1 MVRAY
6 RYFLPG
12 YTWHLTQRCHKREF
26 LLKFARDRRRWRQ
39 WLFQAKQRYGLRVLN
54 YMVTSNHIHLLVYDD
69 GRKNVIP
76 RSMQLISGR
85 VGQEYNQR
93 KSRNGSFW
101 GDRYH
106 ATAIESGLH
115 LMRCLVYLDL
125 NMVRAGIVK
134 HPSEW
139 ECSGYHELQNIPE
152 RKRIIDYTCLIKL
165 LELNSHNELKTT
177 HQNLIHEAL
186 NTGDLIREE
195 IWTESLAVGSQ
206 SFVEDIKRKLGVR
219 GQYRPVSEEKGSWEI
234 REETYTNR
242 DDFNP
247 KISRLRHKKGGK

>member
-26 LLKFARDRRRWRQ
+26 LLKFARDRRRWRK
-39 WLFQAKQRYGLRVLN
+39 WLFQAKKRYGLRVLN

-93 KSRNGSFW
+93 KSRDGSFW

-106 ATAIESGLH
+106 ATVVERRK
-115 LMRCLVYLDL
+115 ME
-125 NMVRAGIVK
+125 IV
-134 HPSEW
+134 
-139 ECSGYHELQNIPE
+139 L
-152 RKRIIDYTCLIKL
+152 RKKPGDFFLLFFFFLFFLSFLSAFLFSCVLLSYVFSHVLFSCVLFHGWIRQSQDYICVL
-165 LELNSHNELKTT
+165 L
-177 HQNLIHEAL
+177 
-186 NTGDLIREE
+186 
-195 IWTESLAVGSQ
+195 
-206 SFVEDIKRKLGVR
+206 
-219 GQYRPVSEEKGSWEI
+219 Y
-234 REETYTNR
+234 
-242 DDFNP
+242 
-247 KISRLRHKKGGK
+247 ISRLSSVIKSDLVLCSLSLPN

>member
-26 LLKFARDRRRWRQ
+26 LLKFARDRRRWCH
-39 WLFQAKQRYGLRVLN
+39 WLFQSKKRYGLRILN
-54 YMVTSNHIHLLVYDD
+54 YNVTSNHIHLLVYDD

-106 ATAIESGLH
+106 ATAVESGLH
-115 LMRCLVYLDL
+115 LMRCLVYMDL
-125 NMVRAGIVK
+125 NMVRAGVVR

-139 ECSGYHELQNIPE
+139 ECSGYHELQNIPK
-152 RKRIIDYTCLIKL
+152 RKRIIDYTCLINL
-165 LELNSHNELKTT
+165 LELNSYTELKAT
-177 HQNLIHEAL
+177 HQRLINEAVKKG
-186 NTGDLIREE
+186 NLIREE
-195 IWTESLAVGSQ
+195 RWTESLAVGSQ
-206 SFVEDIKRKLGVR
+206 TFIEDIKGKLGVK
-219 GQYRPVSEEKGSWEI
+219 GMYRPVSEEKGTWKI
-234 REETYTNR
+234 KEETLMKQDYFDT
-242 DDFNP
+242 
-247 KISRLRHKKGGK
+247 KIS

>member
-26 LLKFARDRRRWRQ
+26 LLKFARDRQRWRH
-39 WLFQAKQRYGLRVLN
+39 WLFQAKKRYGLRVLN
-54 YMVTSNHIHLLVYDD
+54 YIATSNHIHLLVYDD

-106 ATAIESGLH
+106 ATAVEGGLH
-115 LMRCLVYLDL
+115 LMRCLGYMDL
-125 NMVRAGIVK
+125 NMVRAGIVR

-139 ECSGYHELQNIPE
+139 KCSGYHELQNIPK
-152 RKRIIDYTCLIKL
+152 RKRIIDYTCLINL
-165 LELNSHNELKTT
+165 LELDSYTELKTT
-177 HQNLIHEAL
+177 HQSLINEAL
-186 NTGDLIREE
+186 KKRNLIREE
-195 IWTESLAVGSQ
+195 RWTESLAVGSQ
-206 SFVEDIKRKLGVR
+206 AFIEDIKGKLGVK
-219 GQYRPVSEEKGSWEI
+219 GMYRQVSKEKRTWRI
-234 REETYTNR
+234 KEETLTNR
-242 DDFNP
+242 DYFNT
-247 KISRLRHKKGGK
+247 KIS

>member
-1 MVRAY
+1 MVRAC

-12 YTWHLTQRCHKREF
+12 YTWHLTQRCHKKEF

-39 WLFQAKQRYGLRVLN
+39 WLFKAKQRYGLRVLN

-76 RSMQLISGR
+76 RSVQLISGR

-115 LMRCLVYLDL
+115 LMRCLVYIDL
-125 NMVRAGIVK
+125 NMVRAGVVN

-139 ECSGYHELQNIPE
+139 EFCGYHELQSIPE

-165 LELNSHNELKTT
+165 LKLNSYNDLITT
-177 HQNLIHEAL
+177 HQKLINIEL
-186 NTGDLIREE
+186 DKENLIREE
-195 IWTESLAVGSQ
+195 KWTINLAVGSL
-206 SFVEDIKRKLGVR
+206 SFVDGVKAKLGVK
-219 GQYRPVSEEKGSWEI
+219 GQYRQISGEKGSWGI
-234 REETYTNR
+234 RE
-242 DDFNP
+242 DVFC
-247 KISRLRHKKGGK
+247 

>member
-26 LLKFARDRRRWRQ
+26 LLKFARDRRRWRH
-39 WLFQAKQRYGLRVLN
+39 WLFQSKKRYGLRVLN
-54 YMVTSNHIHLLVYDD
+54 YTVTSNHIHLLVYDD

-93 KSRNGSFW
+93 KFRNGSFW

-106 ATAIESGLH
+106 ATAVESGLH
-115 LMRCLVYLDL
+115 LMSCLVYMDL
-125 NMVRAGIVK
+125 NMVRAGIVR

-139 ECSGYHELQNIPE
+139 ECSGYHELQNIPK
-152 RKRIIDYTCLIKL
+152 RKRIIDYTCLINL
-165 LELNSHNELKTT
+165 LELNSYTELKTT
-177 HQNLIHEAL
+177 HQSLINEAL
-186 NTGDLIREE
+186 KNRNLIREE
-195 IWTESLAVGSQ
+195 RWTESLAVGSQ
-206 SFVEDIKRKLGVR
+206 TFIEDIKGKLGVK
-219 GQYRPVSEEKGSWEI
+219 GMYLPVSEEKGTWKI
-234 REETYTNR
+234 KEETLTKR
-242 DDFNP
+242 DYFDT
-247 KISRLRHKKGGK
+247 KIS